1 MGCGE
6 GCGEV
11 PKRFSGAWL
20 VFGLLFVFAHEF
32 LARILVRG
40 KLWIFTALQG
50 NLCGKEGRD
59 MKFRFVSV
67 FCIHLQPKNRLV
79 FE

>member
-40 KLWIFTALQG
+40 EIVDFYSFARQSLRERRKRYEVP
-50 NLCGKEGRD
+50 LCKCLLYSSATQ
-59 MKFRFVSV
+59 KSPCV
-67 FCIHLQPKNRLV
+67 
-79 FE
+79 